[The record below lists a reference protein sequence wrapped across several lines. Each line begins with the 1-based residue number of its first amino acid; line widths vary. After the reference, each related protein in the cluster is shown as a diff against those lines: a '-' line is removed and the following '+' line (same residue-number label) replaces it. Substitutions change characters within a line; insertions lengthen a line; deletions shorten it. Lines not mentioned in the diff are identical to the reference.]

1 MNISNIY
8 FVILDEA
15 ELQELPFRFV
25 HFSNSTPK
33 TQLNLMS
40 NRFENEILLQIRV
53 IEKRFYFIKN
63 IFIN

>member
-25 HFSNSTPK
+25 YFSNSTLNK
-33 TQLNLMS
+33 QLNLMS
-40 NRFENEILLQIRV
+40 NRFENEILLNMGHRKEIL
-53 IEKRFYFIKN
+53 FSKN
-63 IFIN
+63 FQFT